1 METWDIL
8 DETGNL
14 TGKTMNKGDKLVW
27 QEGIYHPGAD
37 VWIINSENKLLI
49 QKRSSQKKFAPN
61 VWAMTGGSIMRG
73 ETALETLKRET
84 MEELGIELDVQQAIK
99 IKRYKTGNV
108 WLDEYIVRQDID
120 LEKVILQEDE
130 VTEVKFATFDEIE
143 KLFQDNL
150 FISNRWEYVKDEIRE
165 YLLKNVGIDF
175 EKSLL

>member
-8 DETGNL
+8 DENGNL

-27 QEGIYHPGAD
+27 QEGVYHPGTD

-49 QKRSSQKKFAPN
+49 QKRSPQKKFEPN
-61 VWAMTGGSIMRG
+61 VWAMTGGSIIKG

-84 MEELGIELDVQQAIK
+84 MEELGIELDVSKAIK
-99 IKRYKTGNV
+99 IKRYRTGNV

-120 LEKVILQEDE
+120 LNKVVLQEEE

-143 KLFQDNL
+143 NLFQNNL
-150 FISNRWEYVKDEIRE
+150 FISNRWEYVRDEIKE
-165 YLLKNVGIDF
+165 YLLKNI
-175 EKSLL
+175 

>member
-8 DETGNL
+8 DENGNL

-27 QEGIYHPGAD
+27 QEGVYHPGTD

-49 QKRSSQKKFAPN
+49 QKRSPQKKFEPN

-84 MEELGIELDVQQAIK
+84 MEELGIELDVSKAIK
-99 IKRYKTGNV
+99 IKRYRTGNV

-120 LEKVILQEDE
+120 LNKVVLQEEE
-130 VTEVKFATFDEIE
+130 VSEVKFATFDEIE
-143 KLFQDNL
+143 NLFQNNL
-150 FISNRWEYVKDEIRE
+150 FISNRWEYVRDEIKE
-165 YLLKNVGIDF
+165 YLLKNI
-175 EKSLL
+175 

>member
-8 DETGNL
+8 DENGNY
-14 TGKTMNKGDKLVW
+14 TGKTMEKGDKLVW
-27 QEGIYHPGAD
+27 QEGVYHPGTD

-49 QKRSSQKKFAPN
+49 QKRSPQKKFQPN

-84 MEELGIELDVQQAIK
+84 MEELGIELDVSKAIK
-99 IKRYKTGNV
+99 IKRYRTGNV

-120 LEKVILQEDE
+120 LNKVILQEEE

-143 KLFQDNL
+143 NLFQNNL
-150 FISNRWEYVKDEIRE
+150 FISNRWEYVRDEIKE
-165 YLLKNVGIDF
+165 YLLKNI
-175 EKSLL
+175 